1 MISRRRHCCDVYI
14 YFFIA
19 LTSTVDISTQQLTP
33 RQSRFTNSTTGKR
46 KTMYFRV
53 NCPFK
58 NVTKRSSVKHVLNV
72 VLQSV
77 LFFSNMVSCPS
88 IPFTES
94 CCIVG
99 KKKIFCCNTSRTFFI
114 VVVVYQNLFEL
125 LLLALIWFLPPS
137 LPGVLGKHTSSTL
150 TLDETV
156 QHQSTDSW
164 SKVKT
169 GHLPAFVPSM
179 STDESPHRK
188 SDSLFQFINDA
199 HPPVYIVHIYWLL
212 LIRLAQIPKW

>member
-14 YFFIA
+14 YFFVA

-99 KKKIFCCNTSRTFFI
+99 KKKIILLQHKPDVFHCCCCLPESLRAPPPRT
-114 VVVVYQNLFEL
+114 
-125 LLLALIWFLPPS
+125 
-137 LPGVLGKHTSSTL
+137 
-150 TLDETV
+150 
-156 QHQSTDSW
+156 
-164 SKVKT
+164 
-169 GHLPAFVPSM
+169 HLVPSPI
-179 STDESPHRK
+179 SPWCSGETHI
-188 SDSLFQFINDA
+188 INA
-199 HPPVYIVHIYWLL
+199 HLG
-212 LIRLAQIPKW
+212 